1 MRLLT
6 STAAHAHHRPTTGC
20 SDDGRS
26 LRSKR
31 LSRSARTW
39 KVVTLSRIP
48 SRLDSSPCDAR
59 LARLY
64 SALCPL
70 RRCRRALSEG
80 DLAWSCLA
88 VAADTSASSAGAPV
102 NEPIQSP
109 SIADLVVAG
118 LANGLLWIL
127 EADPVWAGHG
137 TLKPCVV
144 CGVKIHNYE
153 IQYDV
158 VGPRGSLPVHVK
170 CYRIWRGHSDK
181 QTRDM

>member
-1 MRLLT
+1 MPALAPPVWPAY
-6 STAAHAHHRPTTGC
+6 TA
-20 SDDGRS
+20 
-26 LRSKR
+26 
-31 LSRSARTW
+31 
-39 KVVTLSRIP
+39 
-48 SRLDSSPCDAR
+48 
-59 LARLY
+59 
-64 SALCPL
+64 ALCPL
-70 RRCRRALSEG
+70 RRCRRAPSEG

-88 VAADTSASSAGAPV
+88 VAANTPV

-127 EADPVWAGHG
+127 EADPIWAGHG
-137 TLKPCVV
+137 TIKPCVV
-144 CGVKIHNYE
+144 CGVKIHNNE

-181 QTRDM
+181 PTDM